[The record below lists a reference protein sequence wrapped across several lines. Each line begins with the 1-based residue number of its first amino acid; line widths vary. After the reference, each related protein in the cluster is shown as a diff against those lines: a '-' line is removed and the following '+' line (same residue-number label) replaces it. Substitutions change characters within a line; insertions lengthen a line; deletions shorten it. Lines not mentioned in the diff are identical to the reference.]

1 MPAYSVALIN
11 VSDQEKYQQYAK
23 LAGPAVAKYGGR
35 FLFRAANPAVME
47 GKFDYTRMVVV
58 EFPDTESAKR
68 YFHSREYQDAR
79 AAREGAADFNLI
91 ILEG

>member
-23 LAGPAVAKYGGR
+23 LAGPAVDKYGGR
-35 FLFRAANPAVME
+35 FLFRAGKPEVME
-47 GKFDYTRMVVV
+47 GKFDYSRMVVV
-58 EFPDTESAKR
+58 EFPDAESARK